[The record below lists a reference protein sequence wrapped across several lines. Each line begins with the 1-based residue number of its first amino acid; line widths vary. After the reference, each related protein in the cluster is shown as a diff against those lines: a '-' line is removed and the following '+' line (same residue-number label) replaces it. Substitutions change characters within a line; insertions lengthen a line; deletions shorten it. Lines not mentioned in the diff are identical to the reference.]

1 MRLLFI
7 LSFVLLFHT
16 FDFRNINKA
25 TESTTRRPLPPTP
38 NNGSPLDYDGGS
50 TNGDTASDSVIQLPP
65 AVIEVQSLPT
75 DCTKDCY
82 RKLQLSLRTALD
94 ASADYIKRYES
105 ICSQYDE
112 SLLCFKGRE
121 HCTTNTYYNAYTSG
135 LKFMCFEQRLAFED
149 NLPCVRKIIDDASKE
164 CQGRCNLNQLATGLA
179 VKEVLQKDMKI
190 LHLLDTQMA
199 RIGMQESCRLT
210 NCFLGCYK
218 ARLDSSCGGVAG
230 SLLAEAVLRP
240 FSYPEMNGGE
250 YLNEV
255 FQSFI
260 PQQCNFMG
268 DKKALE
274 ALRMDPKLIEQLNDK
289 YHTTTTPASP
299 TAIDPALAEVW
310 KNMGKSSLAMER
322 SESF

>member
-7 LSFVLLFHT
+7 FSLTLLFHA
-16 FDFRNINKA
+16 FDFRTINKV
-25 TESTTRRPLPPTP
+25 ESTTRRPLTSLSE
-38 NNGSPLDYDGGS
+38 NGSPLDYDGGS
-50 TNGDTASDSVIQLPP
+50 TNDIVASDSVIQLPP
-65 AVIEVQSLPT
+65 MIAEVQALPT

-82 RKLQLSLRTALD
+82 RKLQLSLRTAMD

-121 HCTTNTYYNAYTSG
+121 HCTMNTYYNALTSG
-135 LKFMCFEQRLAFED
+135 LKFMCIEQRLAFEA

-164 CQGRCNLNQLATGLA
+164 CQSKCNLNNLATGLA
-179 VKEVLQKDMKI
+179 VKEVLQKDVKI
-190 LHLLDTQMA
+190 LHVLDSQMA

-218 ARLDSSCGGVAG
+218 RRLDMECEGVAG

-250 YLNEV
+250 YLNEIFATV
-255 FQSFI
+255 VPQS
-260 PQQCNFMG
+260 CNFMS
-268 DKKALE
+268 DKKAL
-274 ALRMDPKLIEQLNDK
+274 ADLRMDPKLIEQLNIK
-289 YHTTTTPASP
+289 YHTTTTPAAP
-299 TAIDPALAEVW
+299 TAIDPTLAEVW
-310 KNMGKSSLAMER
+310 KNMGKSPLSMDR
-322 SESF
+322 SEGF